1 MPTSSPSIDDVR
13 RHRRSPPSAAGQL
26 TEPAQLRQPLI
37 SVSRIPMVAVESIDD
52 VGDDDYDGGGGD
64 DDECVRVKARGA
76 NERALSCT
84 SMATTVDHR
93 SSLFA
98 SSDDDD
104 RRPSNATTVSTLEV
118 TSTLELPTSTP
129 VRRLD
134 ATTARTHRRLIDD
147 ACR

>member
-1 MPTSSPSIDDVR
+1 
-13 RHRRSPPSAAGQL
+13 
-26 TEPAQLRQPLI
+26 
-37 SVSRIPMVAVESIDD
+37 MVAVESIDD
-52 VGDDDYDGGGGD
+52 GGDDYDDACGGD
-64 DDECVRVKARGA
+64 GDECGRSRARGA
-76 NERALSCT
+76 NERAFSCT

-134 ATTARTHRRLIDD
+134 ATTNRTHRRPNDD
-147 ACR
+147 ACH